1 MSKYK
6 VYNFWATLLNDFS
19 HYQNEAGYEKGE
31 EFFPFVTETNLIDKL
46 NRVPFESTE
55 AMDKGNAFE
64 LAVATNQSEVVFGDK
79 KYDFD
84 KALVNNLSSMVS
96 GGAYQKGLKYTIG
109 FDECMVNFYG
119 YSDFI
124 KRDTIVDLKTTGQYT
139 FPKFDKSFQHKV
151 YLCGANQ
158 MGYKMNKFQYLVTDF
173 KDYFYELYPYD
184 LDQYDADLRFIAKD
198 LIGFIESRRLMISNE
213 NLFREDY
220 LDFKIR

>member
-19 HYQNEAGYEKGE
+19 HYQNEVGYEKGE
-31 EFFPFVTETNLIDKL
+31 DFFPFVTETNLIDKL

-55 AMDKGNAFE
+55 AMDKGTAFE
-64 LAVATNQSEVVFGDK
+64 SAVASNQHDLKV
-79 KYDFD
+79 YDRHWTFD
-84 KALVNNLSSMVS
+84 KELVTKLHEMVA
-96 GGAYQKGLKYTIG
+96 GGVYQKGLKYTITI
-109 FDECMVNFYG
+109 DDCMVNFYG

-124 KRDTIVDLKTTGQYT
+124 KRDTIIDLKTTSQYT

-158 MGYKMNKFQYLVTDF
+158 MGYKLNKFQYLVTDF
-173 KDYFYELYPYD
+173 KDYFYELYPFNEEE
-184 LDQYDADLRFIAKD
+184 YDADLRSIAKD

-213 NLFREDY
+213 DLFRADY
-220 LDFKIR
+220 LDFKIL

>member
-1 MSKYK
+1 MNKYK

-31 EFFPFVTETNLIDKL
+31 EFFPFVTEQNLIDKL
-46 NRVPFESTE
+46 NRVPFQSTE

-64 LAVATNQSEVVFGDK
+64 LAVATNQSEVVFGEN

-84 KALVNNLSSMVS
+84 KALVNNLNSMVS
-96 GGAYQKGLKYTIG
+96 GGAYQKGLKYTIT
-109 FDECMVNFYG
+109 FDDCTVNFYG

-151 YLCGANQ
+151 YLLGANQ

-173 KDYFYELYPYD
+173 KDYFYELYPFDEEKYHQE
-184 LDQYDADLRFIAKD
+184 LKMMAVD
-198 LIGFIESRRLMISNE
+198 LIAFIQSRRYFITNE
-213 NLFREDY
+213 NLFKADY
-220 LDFKIR
+220 LNLRIL